1 VDTTFAS
8 ERLEDIEEYRIRA
21 SRLLK
26 ALRGEDAVL
35 AKRAEER
42 LRQLPQVVVLS
53 NDEIRRKHA
62 LAVVAREAGFAG
74 WAELKSAIEVLGE
87 FDPARLVDRP
97 TGGFIN
103 LWYRSYE
110 EARAVVDG
118 ETRRYLFP
126 YRTQFFVCE
135 AGLIETAGVDPFD
148 ADWDRMGRDWVKPAN
163 EAARGR
169 LARKLREAL
178 A

>member
-1 VDTTFAS
+1 MDTTFAS

-26 ALRGEDAVL
+26 ALRGPDEAAAV
-35 AKRAEER
+35 RAEER
-42 LRQLPQVVVLS
+42 LRQLPQVAGLLR
-53 NDEIRRKHA
+53 DDLRRKHA
-62 LAVVAREAGFAG
+62 LAVIAREAGYAG
-74 WAELKSAIEVLGE
+74 WLELKAAIEEKSV

-110 EARAVVDG
+110 EARAVLDG
-118 ETRRYLFP
+118 ETRRFLFP
-126 YRTQFFVCE
+126 YRSQFFVCE

-148 ADWDRMGRDWVKPAN
+148 ADWDRMGRDWVKPSDA
-163 EAARGR
+163 AARGR
-169 LARKLREAL
+169 LALLLRQSL
-178 A
+178 R

>member
-1 VDTTFAS
+1 MDTTFAS
-8 ERLEDIEEYRIRA
+8 ERIDEIEEYRIRA

-26 ALRGEDAVL
+26 ALRGADQAA

-42 LRQLPQVVVLS
+42 LRQLPQLAAVGTA
-53 NDEIRRKHA
+53 DIRRKHA
-62 LAVVAREAGFAG
+62 LTVIAREAGFAG
-74 WAELKSAIEVLGE
+74 WAELKAAIEERGE
-87 FDPARLVDRP
+87 FDPARLLNRP

-103 LWYRSYE
+103 LWYRTYE
-110 EARAVVDG
+110 EARPMLHG

-126 YRTQFFVCE
+126 YRSQFFVCE
-135 AGLIETAGVDPFD
+135 AGLIGTAGVDANDP
-148 ADWDRMGRDWVKPAN
+148 DWDRMGRDWVKPRD

-169 LARKLREAL
+169 LARKLRRAL